1 MSEGM
6 GGSPVTTGDVDEPG
20 RRRRRGQQPGNDSA
34 GTDGARSTKRGAAAD
49 NVAPSTKRMREK
61 RAIQR
66 AAGIERA
73 EYLVTPAERVA
84 LDMALQQFRQPPE
97 STAARGNAP
106 EAEATAAAEV
116 ARLRI
121 ANDETALREEAG
133 VPARPIAGVSRLI
146 PRSTEARQAWL
157 MLFVCIAAL
166 AGVFG
171 SAVSSAGPAA
181 LFLAW
186 IFYGQMSASAPGR
199 VGGSL
204 FMLGLAL
211 AVYTLGMLS
220 VRGDAAQAP
229 IDDWRTTGLSLLWS
243 EPGAFNSAAGR
254 HNGEGTA
261 DEARLLMLGGQL
273 AEISSLVG
281 ADIRP
286 DRIARLIMLDKA
298 VSLEDLAGWA
308 GTNVDRI
315 VALNPTAEQTV
326 PAGAVVA
333 IPFISSSRR

>member
-1 MSEGM
+1 
-6 GGSPVTTGDVDEPG
+6 
-20 RRRRRGQQPGNDSA
+20 
-34 GTDGARSTKRGAAAD
+34 
-49 NVAPSTKRMREK
+49 MREK
-61 RAIQR
+61 RALQR

-84 LDMALQQFRQPPE
+84 LDLALQQMRQPPE
-97 STAARGNAP
+97 SAAVRKNASEAEVTAAV
-106 EAEATAAAEV
+106 EDV
-116 ARLRI
+116 WLRTSSE
-121 ANDETALREEAG
+121 ETPLREEPG
-133 VPARPIAGVSRLI
+133 VPIRDVGGVSRLI

-186 IFYGQMSASAPGR
+186 VFYGQMSASAPGR
-199 VGGSL
+199 IGANL

-220 VRGDAAQAP
+220 VRGDAAEAP

-243 EPGAFNSAAGR
+243 DPGAFNSAAGR
-254 HNGEGTA
+254 HNGEGIA

-281 ADIRP
+281 ADIQP

-308 GTNVDRI
+308 GSNVDRI

-326 PAGAVVA
+326 PAGAVIA
-333 IPFISSSRR
+333 IPFISSRRR